1 MGLVQLPS
9 ELIFLIAE
17 WLDTQ
22 DSILSLA
29 LVNRRLSELVTHHL
43 LKFNIRHRQS
53 SALLWAAKRGCKKT
67 TRKLLK
73 LKADVNTSTRSALMP
88 LHFAAQAGHI
98 TIARWLIKHGASV
111 ESHGAGSLPI
121 FLALISGHEELA
133 NMLFDKMTSHDAA
146 ISNSIPGQTA
156 LHVACRYNQQRSVKH
171 FIEAGATVD
180 VKDELGMAPLDYAMG
195 LSIFLLLV
203 DQEADPALDSWV
215 VRELRGEHPDKR
227 VQRIYLRNGGP
238 AWSLRGFDYASI
250 SIGRAW
256 VGKPYLDASSGSKEQ
271 DARQVFI

>member
-22 DSILSLA
+22 DCILSLA
-29 LVNRRLSELVTHHL
+29 LVNKRLSELVTHHL

-53 SALLWAAKRGCKKT
+53 SALLWAANVGCKKT

-73 LKADVNTSTRSALMP
+73 LKADVNTSTPSGLMP

-98 TIARWLIKHGASV
+98 TIARLLIKHGA
-111 ESHGAGSLPI
+111 
-121 FLALISGHEELA
+121 
-133 NMLFDKMTSHDAA
+133 
-146 ISNSIPGQTA
+146 
-156 LHVACRYNQQRSVKH
+156 
-171 FIEAGATVD
+171 TVD
-180 VKDELGMAPLDYAMG
+180 PKDKLGMTPLDYASG

-203 DQEADPALDSWV
+203 DQEADPVLDPWV

-227 VQRIYLRNGGP
+227 VQRMYLRNGGP

-250 SIGRAW
+250 SIGRTC
-256 VGKPYLDASSGSKEQ
+256 VGKPYLDANPGSKRQE
-271 DARQVFI
+271 ARQVLI